1 MAKKQNS
8 VPTIPKL
15 RDIMSKK
22 AFMRIS
28 SVGYANQGTTI
39 DGNVSD
45 NDKPIWQIVSQADFL
60 REYYPSGHAIN
71 DPLYYPDRQ
80 KIDPVTKRII
90 VEKVIRCSFPLQKV
104 ITTKQVIHL
113 CGNDI
118 RFELTEPQET
128 EKQKDMFFKLKK
140 GWQMKHTESN
150 WFNCALSAK
159 VTGEAAIVGY
169 LNKGVFGWRTFSY
182 LSGDKLYPQYDEF
195 GKLIIFAREYKS
207 YDEDGKNTTSFVEV
221 WDENKYYLYK
231 RPLNGVGG
239 LISEIK
245 EMFQLQGYAL
255 VRSNN
260 HGFDNIPVAYYR
272 NDDGACWSDSQ
283 DSIDK
288 YELAVS
294 HLCQNNMAYAFPI
307 LFLKGD
313 DITIQGGEDIYRPVK
328 AITGDKDSNA
338 DYLTNPDG
346 SASFELQLKILLQN
360 IFMGSFT
367 VLPPELKSGDLPG
380 VAVKLLYSPAI
391 EKAMADASQFDSFI
405 ADMLNIFAHGY
416 GLEIGEM
423 TAMKSLKINSW
434 IEPYVHQNIAELMQ
448 NLQVGVFGGFLSK
461 ETASEAAPYSKADE
475 WYRIMKQQN
484 AMDAEASREAGE
496 IPQPQEP
503 PIDNQ
508 AKPNVE

>member
-1 MAKKQNS
+1 MAAAKKS
-8 VPTIPKL
+8 TLVPKL
-15 RDIMSKK
+15 RDIMTKK
-22 AFMRIS
+22 AFVRIS
-28 SVGYANQGTTI
+28 PVGYANQGTTI
-39 DGNVSD
+39 DGNVQD
-45 NDKPIWQIVSQADFL
+45 NDRPLWQVVSQADFL

-71 DPLYYPDRQ
+71 DPLYYPDKQ
-80 KIDPVTKRII
+80 KTTPEGKII
-90 VEKVIRCSFPLQKV
+90 IERVIRCSFPLQKV

-118 RFELTEPQET
+118 RFELTELKET
-128 EKQKDMFFKLKK
+128 EKQKETFFKLKK
-140 GWQMKHTESN
+140 GWQLKHTDAK

-159 VTGEAAIVGY
+159 VTGEAAIVGFIK
-169 LNKGVFGWRTFSY
+169 NKVFGWRTFSY
-182 LSGDKLYPQYDEF
+182 ISGDKLYPQYDEY
-195 GKLIIFAREYKS
+195 GDLMLFAREYKS
-207 YDEDGKNTTSFVEV
+207 YDEEGSETTSYVEV
-221 WDENKYYLYK
+221 WDSQNYTLYK
-231 RPLNGVGG
+231 KPLKGVGSA
-239 LISEIK
+239 LAQIK
-245 EMFQLQGYAL
+245 ETFKLQGYSKVAE
-255 VRSNN
+255 SP
-260 HGFDNIPVAYYR
+260 HGFDRIPVAYYR

-338 DYLTNPDG
+338 DFLANPDG

-391 EKAMADASQFDSFI
+391 EKAMADASQFDTFI
-405 ADMLNIFAHGY
+405 ADMVSIFAHGY
-416 GLEIGEM
+416 GLEIGAMSE
-423 TAMKSLKINSW
+423 MKSLKVNSW

-461 ETASEAAPYSKADE
+461 ETASETGYYSKADE
-475 WYRIMKQQN
+475 WYRIIKEQN
-484 AMDAEASREAGE
+484 AKDASETPREPE
-496 IPQPQEP
+496 MIPATQTVSNSE
-503 PIDNQ
+503 
-508 AKPNVE
+508 E